1 MIFQVKI
8 AILFFLGCSFLS
20 GAAVAPQSASAFVM
34 GAWAGVLL
42 AAPPLMLLAFSLGL
56 LKLRQLLA
64 PLMRL
69 PVLIVL
75 SAVLLYIS
83 GVELG
88 TGVQSIVVA
97 ATLWWARKGRHL
109 LGL

>member
-8 AILFFLGCSFLS
+8 AVLLFVGFSLLS
-20 GAAVAPQSASAFVM
+20 GAAIAPQSASAFVL
-34 GAWAGVLL
+34 GAWAGVIL

-56 LKLRQLLA
+56 MNLRQVLA
-64 PLMRL
+64 PLVRL

-75 SAVLLYIS
+75 SAVLLYLS

-88 TGVQSIVVA
+88 TGVQTIVA
-97 ATLWWARKGRHL
+97 GATLWWARKGRHL